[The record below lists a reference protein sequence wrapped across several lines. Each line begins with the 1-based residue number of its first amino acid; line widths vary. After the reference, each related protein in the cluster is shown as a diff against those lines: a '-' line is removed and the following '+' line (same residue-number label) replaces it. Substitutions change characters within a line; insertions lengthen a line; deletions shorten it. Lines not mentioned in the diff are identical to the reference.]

1 VTSHFRSM
9 KDSMWAPKDRQGE
22 TDSRQQAYPVLKGK
36 AIETMTLS
44 PALAFVFKEHSDGS
58 PFDKM
63 ICLALDRCVGID
75 KLFQEHQ
82 HENVFPK
89 AARLD
94 LQRQVLEYL
103 EMQQA
108 LQKLSAKKLDRKLFN
123 LTKKAHDLFHIAEL
137 ASEINP
143 RRIWC
148 MPQED
153 LMGKVSLLMH
163 SCMTGS
169 SQQHSCN
176 EFQEKY
182 RLALHFELTSAMG
195 RFRALQ
201 LGYGTSCPCRFYE
214 EHGSLKRSA
223 SAAPIGLLLD
233 QDKCMPGSQPGPSRV
248 SDFSVFLSR
257 CAGLPGGD
265 SFPAGASCAGEEP
278 LAEETPVEIP
288 VTDNSEESSG
298 STTEESEKPDWGEE
312 EVEVEVEEAS
322 EATARDQD
330 FSFCHIEVQQPPKSL
345 FKVEVKKMPQPQKF
359 YEISLKG
366 SDEEAARGQEG
377 GDEEDAS
384 AEGEVDLEG
393 EGSLEY
399 ASFAP
404 LAKVGAEQQQQQL
417 GESKALAGG
426 YKGWTWQPKEKK
438 ETWTDLKPGHSKE
451 DIEFQKW
458 WDDREGG
465 RWGGAASAPEP
476 GPARPFNQKRHD
488 WFMACLER
496 KKKKKEELKKKRDE
510 KGKNKKK

>member
-1 VTSHFRSM
+1 M
-9 KDSMWAPKDRQGE
+9 
-22 TDSRQQAYPVLKGK
+22 LKGK

-195 RFRALQ
+195 RIL
-201 LGYGTSCPCRFYE
+201 
-214 EHGSLKRSA
+214 
-223 SAAPIGLLLD
+223 
-233 QDKCMPGSQPGPSRV
+233 
-248 SDFSVFLSR
+248 
-257 CAGLPGGD
+257 
-265 SFPAGASCAGEEP
+265 
-278 LAEETPVEIP
+278 
-288 VTDNSEESSG
+288 
-298 STTEESEKPDWGEE
+298 
-312 EVEVEVEEAS
+312 
-322 EATARDQD
+322 RD
-330 FSFCHIEVQQPPKSL
+330 
-345 FKVEVKKMPQPQKF
+345 
-359 YEISLKG
+359 
-366 SDEEAARGQEG
+366 
-377 GDEEDAS
+377 
-384 AEGEVDLEG
+384 
-393 EGSLEY
+393 
-399 ASFAP
+399 
-404 LAKVGAEQQQQQL
+404 
-417 GESKALAGG
+417 
-426 YKGWTWQPKEKK
+426 
-438 ETWTDLKPGHSKE
+438 
-451 DIEFQKW
+451 
-458 WDDREGG
+458 
-465 RWGGAASAPEP
+465 
-476 GPARPFNQKRHD
+476 
-488 WFMACLER
+488 
-496 KKKKKEELKKKRDE
+496 
-510 KGKNKKK
+510 